1 MKKTK
6 KDAATPSRLD
16 TEYAA
21 VLRFAVENCGL
32 MNYTQ
37 FDLATIQ
44 KVNLFAMRE
53 ELDIRTLEKTLDK
66 IIAALPAIK
75 RIFAR
80 PIIRL
85 KDKTELLPV
94 ESVHVINNRT
104 LAYASVHSETWGNI
118 TPGEGMRPKK
128 LLTLR
133 HEDSYVTYENIGFA
147 KAITVIFRFI
157 AHAMQQ
163 MTDTMFAARDMRF
176 NLLERQNHL
185 AYFLAIGK
193 LHVGYIHNCDRL
205 RVASERCAEK
215 MLFIDRVLSTRR
227 SSPVYKSCKGRIDR
241 FVLKKSTTFRVH
253 KDYAQIYK
261 LLKWFAEHRLDVI
274 EEPEEEEENTPGYTA
289 YCHLITLF
297 AAGHFSFEFAER
309 PIDFMHMHARARFRD
324 YRLLLR
330 TVTVGKKK
338 AIMISVQKEKLY
350 RILLLPGGTPADL
363 ESFRSRCHAEE
374 FLIASPSD
382 EQGSVYL
389 SLFDIES
396 FRRVQQLLLRAMV
409 YADEKRDICPFC
421 GEHLVAETDLKTR
434 SPRYTCPVCRTVI
447 TEAVCP
453 AEGKTYFETAINGY
467 FPTPVSLSTGGK
479 RERMLYRREVESL
492 LFLRNI
498 TPSAPD
504 GTPLCPHCQKI
515 HTQEKTDP

>member
-1 MKKTK
+1 MKKKK
-6 KDAATPSRLD
+6 KDAATPTRLD

-32 MNYTQ
+32 MNYAQ
-37 FDLATIQ
+37 FDAATMQ

-53 ELDIRTLEKTLDK
+53 EFDLRTLEKTLDK

-118 TPGEGMRPKK
+118 TPSEGMRPKK
-128 LLTLR
+128 LLTIR

-157 AHAMQQ
+157 AHMMQQ
-163 MTDTMFAARDMRF
+163 MTDTMFAARDMHF

-193 LHVGYIHNCDRL
+193 LHVGYVHNCDRL
-205 RVASERCAEK
+205 RIASERCAQK

-227 SSPVYKSCKGRIDR
+227 QAPVYKSCKKRIDR

-261 LLKWFAEHRLDVI
+261 LLKWFADHRLDVI

-297 AAGHFSFEFAER
+297 AAGHFSFDFGAR
-309 PIDFMHMHARARFRD
+309 PIDFMHMHARARFHD
-324 YRLLLR
+324 FKLLLR

-338 AIMISVQKEKLY
+338 AIMITVQKEKIY

-363 ESFRSRCHAEE
+363 EAFRSRCHAEE
-374 FLIASPSD
+374 FLIASPTD

-396 FRRVQQLLLRAMV
+396 FRRVQQLILRAMV
-409 YADEKRDICPFC
+409 YADEKHDICPFC
-421 GEHLVAETDLKTR
+421 GDYLAHESDLRHKR
-434 SPRYTCPVCRTVI
+434 ERY
-447 TEAVCP
+447 VCP
-453 AEGKTYFETAINGY
+453 ACRMVISEAFCPTEEKSYFETGINGY
-467 FPTPVSLSTGGK
+467 LPTPVSLSKGGK
-479 RERMLYRREVESL
+479 RDRMLYRREVESL

-498 TPSAPD
+498 TPIAPD
-504 GTPLCPHCQKI
+504 GTALCPYCQKV
-515 HTQEKTDP
+515 HKEVKEE